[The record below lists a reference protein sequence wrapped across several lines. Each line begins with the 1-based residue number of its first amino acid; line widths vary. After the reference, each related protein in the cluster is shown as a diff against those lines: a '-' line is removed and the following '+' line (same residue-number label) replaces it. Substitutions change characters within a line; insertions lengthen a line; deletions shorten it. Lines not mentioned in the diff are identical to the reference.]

1 MLLNLAGVCN
11 TEDPEVLWGFISRYA
26 PEAGPESQPM
36 LARLV
41 GFALR
46 YYRDFV
52 KPHKRF
58 RPPEAAEV
66 QALDDLLHAL
76 EKLPTGAAP
85 EDIQNVIYEVGKA
98 HDYANLRDWFKA
110 LYEILL
116 GQEQG
121 PRLGSFFALYGLE
134 ESRAL
139 VRQARAGGLAA

>member
-1 MLLNLAGVCN
+1 
-11 TEDPEVLWGFISRYA
+11 
-26 PEAGPESQPM
+26 M

-58 RPPEAAEV
+58 RAPEAAEV
-66 QALDDLLHAL
+66 KALEELLQAL
-76 EKLPTGAAP
+76 EVLPSEAAP

-134 ESRAL
+134 ESCAL
-139 VRQARAGGLAA
+139 IRQALAGELVA